1 MEITIQQ
8 ATTAYQE
15 GKLEEAERLYRSLLE
30 ANPNNLDANN
40 NLGVLLYSLEKLK
53 QVLIKQ
59 SHLGQIMQ
67 KPITI

>member
-8 ATTAYQE
+8 AVAAHHE

-40 NLGVLLYSLEKLK
+40 NLGVLLQIKKLL
-53 QVLIKQ
+53 QGMVIYY
-59 SHLGQIMQ
+59 
-67 KPITI
+67 